1 MMSEPKRLHP
11 ITIFYEIMRA
21 LKELIIPFIV
31 FVIIGNSGDDSFW
44 NKVPLFIFILLIVAM
59 VVSGFIK
66 WLRFTYWLEDQEL
79 RITQGLFVR
88 KKRYIPFERIQSLD
102 LSEGIFHRPFQ
113 LVKVKV
119 ETAASS
125 DNKAEAELTA
135 IHKEEAAALQKIIA
149 DAKRGKNAEAVEE
162 EVVEEVVYKI
172 TTPQLFFLATTSGR
186 AGVVISAFLAFI
198 FQFEDFI
205 PYEKVFNEMQELIR
219 YGVLFISAIVFVV
232 LVIAW
237 LISVLIAFFKYNDFT
252 VKKVE
257 NDLIITRGLLEKR
270 TTTVPLHRIQ
280 ALKITES
287 PIRQPFGYASVKIES
302 AGGTVM
308 EEDSSSIDLLPVV
321 KKSQIP
327 DILGEVLQEFSFVT
341 DLKPAPKKSLR
352 RYLFV
357 KVLIAF
363 VAAIVL
369 SATFWPYGLLAC
381 ILIGG
386 AAVWGYAQFRSAG
399 WNIHGRQLTM
409 RFRTIEQHTILMNK
423 NRIQAFD
430 MSVNWFQ
437 DRADLAGVEAKV
449 KSGEAFERGYIPH
462 IEQEAAQEI
471 YKWYSHREFTKSEQ
485 A

>member
-1 MMSEPKRLHP
+1 
-11 ITIFYEIMRA
+11 
-21 LKELIIPFIV
+21 
-31 FVIIGNSGDDSFW
+31 
-44 NKVPLFIFILLIVAM
+44 
-59 VVSGFIK
+59 
-66 WLRFTYWLEDQEL
+66 
-79 RITQGLFVR
+79 
-88 KKRYIPFERIQSLD
+88 
-102 LSEGIFHRPFQ
+102 PFQ

-149 DAKRGKNAEAVEE
+149 DAKRGKNAEDVEE
-162 EVVEEVVYKI
+162 EVIEEVVYKI

-287 PIRQPFGYASVKIES
+287 
-302 AGGTVM
+302 
-308 EEDSSSIDLLPVV
+308 
-321 KKSQIP
+321 
-327 DILGEVLQEFSFVT
+327 
-341 DLKPAPKKSLR
+341 
-352 RYLFV
+352 
-357 KVLIAF
+357 
-363 VAAIVL
+363 
-369 SATFWPYGLLAC
+369 
-381 ILIGG
+381 
-386 AAVWGYAQFRSAG
+386 
-399 WNIHGRQLTM
+399 
-409 RFRTIEQHTILMNK
+409 
-423 NRIQAFD
+423 
-430 MSVNWFQ
+430 
-437 DRADLAGVEAKV
+437 
-449 KSGEAFERGYIPH
+449 
-462 IEQEAAQEI
+462 
-471 YKWYSHREFTKSEQ
+471 
-485 A
+485 